1 MARRSRIRDIRI
13 GRHNVAQTRVEL
25 TEIGPADRFRIG
37 RPRLQAAAELDAGA
51 GIGKDVDIRRLRTNR
66 SNHPANYTSA
76 FDLPVGQRRP
86 DRSEEHTS
94 ELQSLMRISY
104 AVFCLNQKQQP
115 IYALPHHH
123 RTTRQTRNPTV
134 DLTLY

>member
-86 DRSEEHTS
+86 DADDPVEDERPAKLDFIFRLNIASEGPFLRVDTQPRLVKRSEEHTT
-94 ELQSLMRISY
+94 ELQ
-104 AVFCLNQKQQP
+104 
-115 IYALPHHH
+115 
-123 RTTRQTRNPTV
+123 
-134 DLTLY
+134 